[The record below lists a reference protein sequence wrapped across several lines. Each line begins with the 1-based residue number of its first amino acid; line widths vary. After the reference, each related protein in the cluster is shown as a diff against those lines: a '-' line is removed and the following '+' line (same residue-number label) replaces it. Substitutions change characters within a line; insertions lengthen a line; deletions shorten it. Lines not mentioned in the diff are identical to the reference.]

1 LAYFKNVVYLV
12 DYTYSVD
19 HSLNKFGYS
28 WFLKNGFQ
36 VCVFDLSKLRKRYSE
51 IHNPEFKNTQYL
63 FIDTYE
69 SLEFH
74 LSKLDRQNTFFFKI
88 ISVDMK
94 IDYKVSSLLY
104 NYNFIVVKQ
113 KLGQIPIGA
122 NSVFSKF
129 NFDFKYIYFRLRNI
143 IFEKF
148 SESFLEN
155 HILLYAGYISN
166 SIKKKY
172 RFCLSSN
179 SSDYNKY
186 LEERNKKKAHENYSV
201 FLDEY
206 VPYHADSDL
215 INQPSP
221 VDESLYY
228 NGLNNFFDQFEK
240 RTNTKIIIA
249 AHPSAKYTTSWNPFR
264 GRKIIYN
271 ETPNLI
277 QFSEFVLGHSSTAFT
292 FAILFQK
299 KCLFILDSSC
309 YAKRYINGI
318 RNFANFTGSNLV
330 DLNCF
335 LDLNLDRVVV
345 NIIKYKEFTRKF
357 IREDMVP
364 EKNSFDILI
373 ECLDK
378 SNHVK

>member
-1 LAYFKNVVYLV
+1 MASFKNVVYIV
-12 DYTYSVD
+12 DCTYSVD
-19 HSLNKFGYS
+19 HNLNKFGQS
-28 WFLKNGFQ
+28 WFLKNGFK
-36 VCVFDLSKLRKRYSE
+36 VYVFDLSKLRKRYSE
-51 IHNPEFKNTQYL
+51 INNTEFKDTQYF

-69 SLEFH
+69 SMEFH
-74 LSKLDRQNTFFFKI
+74 LSKFDKQETFIFKI

-94 IDYKVSSLLY
+94 INYKVSAFLY
-104 NYNFIVVKQ
+104 KYNFIVFVQ

-143 IFEKF
+143 IFEKL

-155 HILLYAGYISN
+155 HILLYAGSISD
-166 SIKKKY
+166 SIMKKY
-172 RFCLSSN
+172 RFCLSLN

-186 LEERNKKKAHENYSV
+186 LEERNKKIAYENYSV

-215 INQPSP
+215 TNQAPP
-221 VDESLYY
+221 VNDTLYF
-228 NGLNNFFDQFEK
+228 NGLNNFFEQFEK
-240 RTNTKIIIA
+240 KTNTRIIIA
-249 AHPSAKYTTSWNPFR
+249 AHPSAKYTNSWNPFL

-309 YAKRYINGI
+309 YSKRYMFGI
-318 RNFANFTGSNLV
+318 RNFANFTGSTLV
-330 DLNCF
+330 DLNYS
-335 LDLNLDRVVV
+335 LDLNLDRVAV
-345 NIIKYKEFTRKF
+345 NIIKYKNFTRKF
-357 IREDMVP
+357 VREDMVP

-373 ECLDK
+373 EYIDK
-378 SNHVK
+378 LNHV